1 MFLEMDEVE
10 LDATGLKCPLPV
22 LKARKV
28 IKKLEPGAILTVRA
42 TDPGSPM
49 DMKAF
54 CESQGHEMLSSEEDG
69 DGFTFRIRKA

>member
-1 MFLEMDEVE
+1 MDEVE

-28 IKKLEPGAILTVRA
+28 IKKMDAGDVLTVRA

-54 CESQGHEMLSSEEDG
+54 CESQGHEMLSSEEEG
-69 DGFTFRIRKA
+69 EAFIFRIRKG